1 MLLMRCVCVFWLC
14 SASVSPGKNYWVQ
27 PAGVLSQLMFR
38 CRDSQPPRAHNF
50 VHAGVHTINVF
61 SSLRS
66 VRNRREAT
74 ISLAQC
80 SQAPD
85 DQWPTLCL
93 NSAFGY
99 EEEQVRGAEF
109 TISNERLLVH
119 CSAKAGVNFYCC
131 CCSSNLKIISIKKN
145 RTKLTKPG
153 GFNCWGATTPPNDMR
168 FIWFR
173 RLLSSIFVW

>member
-1 MLLMRCVCVFWLC
+1 MSLCSWWDVCVFWLC

-38 CRDSQPPRAHNF
+38 CRDSQPPHTHNF

-66 VRNRREAT
+66 GRNRREAT

-93 NSAFGY
+93 NSPFAY

-109 TISNERLLVH
+109 TSNERLLVH
-119 CSAKAGVNFYCC
+119 CSAKTKATLWIF
-131 CCSSNLKIISIKKN
+131 IIVVVLPRFFHKE
-145 RTKLTKPG
+145 KP
-153 GFNCWGATTPPNDMR
+153 NKTTGWR
-168 FIWFR
+168 F
-173 RLLSSIFVW
+173 